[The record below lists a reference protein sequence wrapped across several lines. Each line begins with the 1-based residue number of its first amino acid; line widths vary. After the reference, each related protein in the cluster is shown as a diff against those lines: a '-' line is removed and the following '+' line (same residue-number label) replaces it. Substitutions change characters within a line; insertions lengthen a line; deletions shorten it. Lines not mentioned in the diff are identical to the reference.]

1 MNLDREVQ
9 AVVDAAM
16 NYAAVART
24 IDVDTPPAIVDV
36 ARHRREALFKAV
48 DRLAKK

>member
-1 MNLDREVQ
+1 MNLHREVL

-24 IDVDTPPAIVDV
+24 IDVDTPQAVIKI

-48 DRLAKK
+48 DRLAKE